1 MGSDWQQVPGKK
13 RREAF
18 DPSVPSAGGAWL
30 RAAGQP
36 TKPSPASTPTSEE
49 PASSSAAAADATA
62 SRPSEPVSS
71 HDGRHRSGQALPLSC
86 WYAKLGLQF
95 EHDCEYKL
103 SREERSLCIIGSLL
117 LLLLLLRWPSYPGRF
132 ATFSSLMVTICC
144 LVKCPRKLIAVHYAA
159 PVCHTC
165 SFVPDVVLRRHILCF
180 LVTAYSIR
188 LLRFIALMYKK
199 TVCC

>member
-1 MGSDWQQVPGKK
+1 MPGKK

-71 HDGRHRSGQALPLSC
+71 HDGQRRSGQSPPLSC
-86 WYAKLGLQF
+86 WYARLGLQF
-95 EHDCEYKL
+95 EHDCEHKL
-103 SREERSLCIIGSLL
+103 SCGDRSLCIIGSLL
-117 LLLLLLRWPSYPGRF
+117 KLLLLLLLLLPRWPSYPGGF
-132 ATFSSLMVTICC
+132 AFESFSSLIFTICC
-144 LVKCPRKLIAVHYAA
+144 LVKCPRKLIALHHAA
-159 PVCHTC
+159 PVCHIC
-165 SFVPDVVLRRHILCF
+165 SSVPNVVLRCHVLCF
-180 LVTAYSIR
+180 LAIAYSIR
-188 LLRFIALMYKK
+188 LLGCIALMYKK
-199 TVCC
+199 TVSC